1 MLARNFHVSN
11 LTPSGHHNPD
21 YTVLVKTKTETYEVK
36 ADGKSM
42 AMERGNGRR
51 NLGAISIV
59 VPRSRTVMQTVADQ
73 HH

>member
-1 MLARNFHVSN
+1 MA
-11 LTPSGHHNPD
+11 TQ
-21 YTVLVKTKTETYEVK
+21 TYEVK

-42 AMERGNGRR
+42 AMERGNGR

-73 HH
+73 HHWGASA

>member
-1 MLARNFHVSN
+1 
-11 LTPSGHHNPD
+11 
-21 YTVLVKTKTETYEVK
+21 
-36 ADGKSM
+36 M